1 MKAAIMKAAIFTLL
15 LAGLLLLSSNAF
27 TQNEA
32 QESEEPVKPD
42 DDEENPLEHVD
53 INIIKRDDRVIEAH
67 SINGKVFMVKVIPSK
82 GVPYYLHDTDG
93 DGSLE
98 TRSNR
103 AMRETTVNQ
112 WKIYQW

>member
-1 MKAAIMKAAIFTLL
+1 MKAAIYTLL

-27 TQNEA
+27 TQD
-32 QESEEPVKPD
+32 EEEDPAKPD
-42 DDEENPLEHVD
+42 DDKENPLENVD

>member
-1 MKAAIMKAAIFTLL
+1 MKAAISTLL
-15 LAGLLLLSSNAF
+15 MLGILLFSANVF
-27 TQNEA
+27 TQEEA
-32 QESEEPVKPD
+32 EEPVKPD
-42 DDEENPLEHVD
+42 DDKENPLENVD

-67 SINGKVFMVKVIPSK
+67 SINGRVFMVKVIPSK